1 MIFYHINYI
10 LTSQKGTQAI
20 SLSILKI
27 SSLLYYQTTLNIF
40 CFKGLSSISK
50 IPISFLAF
58 SNPCIFWS
66 SFSASSSPT
75 WVYTLSVTAISE
87 CPIKYCSVL
96 GFMPDFAILEQYVC
110 LQTWGVILGINKKS
124 YTERYQWWI
133 LPSMTLSTS
142 NPLIHLPF
150 KWKEDKNNSSNHVSK
165 YASFTIP
172 INFLNSLFMKSA
184 YY

>member
-20 SLSILKI
+20 SLSATNLYQYSIIKSPWTYSVSKAYHPYLKFP
-27 SSLLYYQTTLNIF
+27 SLF
-40 CFKGLSSISK
+40 WHFP
-50 IPISFLAF
+50 IP
-58 SNPCIFWS
+58 
-66 SFSASSSPT
+66 ASSEVPFLHPQ
-75 WVYTLSVTAISE
+75 VLHGYTHWASQLYPNA
-87 CPIKYCSVL
+87 IKYCSVL

-110 LQTWGVILGINKKS
+110 LQTWGVILGINKKF